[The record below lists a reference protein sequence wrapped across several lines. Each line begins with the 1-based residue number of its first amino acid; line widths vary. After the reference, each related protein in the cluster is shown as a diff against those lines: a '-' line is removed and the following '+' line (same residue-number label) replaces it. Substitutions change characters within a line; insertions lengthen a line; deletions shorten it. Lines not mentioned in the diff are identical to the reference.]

1 MLFLGLLAHKI
12 LREIRAS
19 SPSEKG
25 DKRREAED
33 TLIVSLAPVPTYAS
47 SLGSIRLYCS
57 GRRLRNTYHMYMN
70 MMLDYV
76 SPFLRTYNFSL

>member
-19 SPSEKG
+19 SLSEKG

-33 TLIVSLAPVPTYAS
+33 TLIESLAPVPTYAS

-57 GRRLRNTYHMYMN
+57 ADASGIPIGYMGVGRGATLPG
-70 MMLDYV
+70 L
-76 SPFLRTYNFSL
+76 